1 MGLNRRRR
9 KNEYLLDVKV
19 HTEAR
24 TRERVRWVSALVAA
38 AAVIGLVGFGMWRF
52 AKFAADKLVFENP
65 RFALTDVSVVNDG
78 GMTTEQVL
86 RLAGVKVGMNA
97 FAVELDQ
104 VQRNLE
110 LIPQVQRV
118 EVRRMLPHR
127 LQIRLS
133 ERVAVARLQPAS
145 RDVGTATFFVDRTG
159 VVMKPLKFTDGT
171 VIAPATPATMPVL
184 TGVATADL
192 RVGQR
197 VESEQVLRAL
207 ALVNQLDQ
215 MAAGALVDVQQIDV
229 SKPRH
234 LTVTGRQGMHV
245 RFDVAEFTPQL
256 RRLSAVLVWAQQRQ
270 RTVASVDL
278 TVDRG
283 VPVMFTN

>member
-1 MGLNRRRR
+1 MGNRRRR

-97 FAVELDQ
+97 FAVDLDQ

-145 RDVGTATFFVDRTG
+145 RDVGTATFFVDRNG

-171 VIAPATPATMPVL
+171 VIAPATPAAMPVL
-184 TGVATADL
+184 TGVATSDL

-207 ALVNQLDQ
+207 ALLNQMDQ
-215 MAAGALVDVQQIDV
+215 VAAGALLDVQQIDV

>member
-1 MGLNRRRR
+1 MGNRRRR

-24 TRERVRWVSALVAA
+24 TRERVRWVTALATA

-97 FAVELDQ
+97 FAVDLDQ

-145 RDVGTATFFVDRTG
+145 REVGAGTFFVDRTG

-215 MAAGALVDVQQIDV
+215 MAAGVLLDVQQIDV

-283 VPVMFTN
+283 VPVMFAN